1 MSLTVDTRNVE
12 NSKEVCYKKPKDGK
26 RAYKDTT
33 VYLAWG
39 SMAIGIGEITYKNY
53 PEVYAR
59 HKFLNKLVSSIPMI
73 ITLEDVR
80 NHIGLKTNV
89 TLEKLPKWR
98 NRIAS
103 SEWSSI
109 KYNVDEKVNDINK
122 LGGTK

>member
-1 MSLTVDTRNVE
+1 
-12 NSKEVCYKKPKDGK
+12 
-26 RAYKDTT
+26 
-33 VYLAWG
+33 
-39 SMAIGIGEITYKNY
+39 
-53 PEVYAR
+53 
-59 HKFLNKLVSSIPMI
+59 MI

-109 KYNVDEKVNDINK
+109 RYNVDEKVNEINK

>member
-1 MSLTVDTRNVE
+1 MTGDSITR
-12 NSKEVCYKKPKDGK
+12 KKPIPEEWGNNF
-26 RAYKDTT
+26 YKSGWKPGIEVNDLT
-33 VYLAWG
+33 
-39 SMAIGIGEITYKNY
+39 GIGEITHKNY

-59 HKFLNKLVSSIPMI
+59 HKFLNKLASSVPMM

-89 TLEKLPKWR
+89 ALEKLPKWR

-109 KYNVDEKVNDINK
+109 RYNVDEKVNEINK